1 MKKRKRSLALALVIA
16 FQTVFSGIGG
26 GIAFA
31 ASTGTIIDNAD
42 GKQTTSGEWTT
53 ASAADC
59 YGDDYSR
66 SSDGTVTIQPT
77 VSQTGNYKIYLRWPK
92 LGDVT
97 ENLEIT
103 VKDGAGEKFS
113 VLRDQTIN
121 SGYWVLVGT
130 YYFTSGGSQTIT
142 MKAGDSKPIVFDAMM
157 VDLSAAV
164 TSKAP
169 RTLYE
174 GLSEESIGN
183 ADSKETVTAFDASK
197 SARKLYASLPR
208 ITSLKNE
215 VVKEDAPVEKPV
227 EVGDEFI
234 YDTSSPEFSTSGGSW
249 VTEQSDEALKGK
261 YMSDGDIGDAY
272 LQFAK
277 WSPKVK
283 VHGHYEVYLR
293 WPGGNDRPDSAKVI
307 VENFEKKDSSHV
319 VDQTKDSGQWNLIGE
334 YEFKEGVNSIIL
346 QANARGYTAA
356 DAVKIKLVSTD
367 NLTEGTSNSSM
378 YSELKNYRGEKP
390 DRYNIVMDD
399 NQHFYLTRNGEVLDV
414 HGACYDYRSKL
425 EDILPVFKEAGG
437 NMIRI
442 YGSDALYQ
450 GVLDLCYELGITCM
464 VQIWVERTDSMNYS
478 DPARYLEHLTYWKKV
493 IDDFKDH
500 PSIAMWCVNNEAEV
514 SDQGGEVYTM
524 TEELARYIKEVDPY
538 HPVATMF
545 AGCGTTPQT
554 NLMTLMPSIDI
565 LGVNVYEAVNQ
576 VYDNTMKAGWNGP
589 VVVGEF
595 GPDGTWEV
603 DRTDWGAVIE
613 QPNGEKGDLYRTRY
627 LTDILG
633 NTKGIGGFAFCMAN
647 AVGAEGTETWYAF
660 LIDGMETPVM
670 HEMRYAWTGKYAA
683 NVAPRISKFTING
696 KEPADGLVVAPG
708 EEMTVSLSASDKES
722 DALSY
727 SVDVKEEIRL
737 TVTAREPLT
746 FSSAQDTSNPD
757 SIKVKAPDVPGWY
770 RVYAKVT
777 DGHNNVCMDNFPIYV
792 KQTSGKPASDINDPE
807 LIKTVLEKASDE
819 FTSGGFMKAN
829 VGIQINEI
837 VNGMVYDSTGSA
849 VIEADGKTN
858 YITSTVNYTSSDG
871 TQDAEVYFNKTKA
884 RVKTDG
890 GAWTDGEISE
900 YYDLLNTYKDIA
912 SDNSLLKDMTID
924 NTSDNKYIIIKSKS
938 FVPGFYHDSLMAF
951 DSGSFHKYSELTD
964 KHSLT
969 IYVSKE
975 TGRVVKTMAEFG
987 YTLSKEEAKYR
998 TMKYTYEYVYG
1009 DKTDIKMP

>member
-1 MKKRKRSLALALVIA
+1 MNKRKQSLILALIIA
-16 FQTVFSGIGG
+16 FQIVFSGISGVS
-26 GIAFA
+26 FA
-31 ASTGTIIDNAD
+31 ASDSGVIDNSD
-42 GKQTTSGEWTT
+42 GKHTTTGEWTNET
-53 ASAADC
+53 AADC
-59 YGDDYSR
+59 YGDNYSR
-66 SSDGTVTIQPT
+66 SNNGTVTIKPA
-77 VSQTGNYKIYLRWPK
+77 VSKTGNYKIYLRWPK

-103 VKDGAGEKFS
+103 VKDGEGEEFK

-121 SGYWVLVGT
+121 GGYWVLVGT
-130 YYFTSGGSQTIT
+130 YYFKSGDLQTIT
-142 MKAGDSKPIVFDAMM
+142 MKAQDSRPIVFDAMM
-157 VDLSAAV
+157 IDLSAETTA
-164 TSKAP
+164 KAP
-169 RTLYE
+169 KTMYE
-174 GLSEESIGN
+174 GLSAQSSGN
-183 ADSKETVTAFDASK
+183 TPQQGDKKDFDMRK
-197 SARKLYASLPR
+197 SAKNMYSSLPR

-215 VVKEDAPVEKPV
+215 AAKATDAPVEKPV
-227 EVGDEFI
+227 EVGDEFV

-249 VTEQSDEALKGK
+249 VTEQSEEALGGK

-272 LQFAK
+272 LQIAT
-277 WSPKVK
+277 WAPNVK
-283 VHGHYEVYLR
+283 VHGHYEVYIR

-319 VDQTKDSGQWNLIGE
+319 VDQTKNSGQWNLIGE
-334 YEFKEGVNSIIL
+334 YEFKKGVNKIIL

-367 NLTEGTSNSSM
+367 NLTPEKQYG
-378 YSELKNYRGEKP
+378 ELKNYRSDKP
-390 DRYNIVMDD
+390 YRYNIVMDE
-399 NQHFYLTRNGEVLDV
+399 NKHFYLTRNGEKLDI

-464 VQIWVERTDSMNYS
+464 VQIWVERTDSMNYN
-478 DPARYLEHLTYWKKV
+478 DPNRYLEHLTYWKKV

-500 PSIAMWCVNNEAEV
+500 PAIAMWCVNNEAEV

-524 TEELARYIKEVDPY
+524 TEELARYIKKVDPY

-545 AGCGTTPQT
+545 AGCGQNPQT
-554 NLMTLMPSIDI
+554 NLMTMMPSIDI
-565 LGVNVYEAVNQ
+565 LGVNVYKAVDE
-576 VYDNTMKAGWNGP
+576 VYASTVKSGWNGP

-603 DRTDWGAVIE
+603 DRTEWGAIIE

-670 HEMRYAWTGKYAA
+670 HEMRYAWTGKYSA
-683 NVAPRISKFTING
+683 NVAPRINKFKVNG
-696 KEPADGLVVAPG
+696 KEPEDSVVVAPG
-708 EEMTVSLSASDKES
+708 EEMTISLSASDKEN
-722 DALSY
+722 DTLSY
-727 SVDVKEEIRL
+727 NVDVKEEIKL
-737 TVTAREPLT
+737 TVTAKEPLT
-746 FSSAQDTSNPD
+746 LSSAKDTSNPD

-770 RVYAKVT
+770 RIYAKVT

-792 KQTSGKPASDINDPE
+792 KQTSGKPSADINNPE
-807 LIKTVLEKASDE
+807 LIKTVLTKASDE
-819 FTSGGFMKAN
+819 FVNNGFMKSN
-829 VGIQINEI
+829 VGVQVNEI

-849 VIEADGKTN
+849 VVEADGRIN
-858 YITSTVNYTSSDG
+858 HISSEVNYTSSEG
-871 TQDAEVYFNKTKA
+871 KQTAEVYFDKTKA
-884 RVKTDG
+884 RIKADNG
-890 GAWTDGEISE
+890 QWTDGEIGE
-900 YYDLLNTYKDIA
+900 YYDLLGAYKDIILNDKA
-912 SDNSLLKDMTID
+912 VKDMTID
-924 NTSDNKYIIIKSKS
+924 NTSDDKYIIIKSKS
-938 FVPGFYHDSLMAF
+938 FVPNFYHEALMAF
-951 DSGSFHKYSELTD
+951 DSASFHKYSELTD

-975 TGRVVKTMAEFG
+975 NGRVVKTLAEFG
-987 YTLSKEEAKYR
+987 YTVSKEEARYR
-998 TMKYTYEYVYG
+998 TVKYTYEYVYG
-1009 DKTDIKMP
+1009 DKTEIKMP